1 MLTPE
6 DKAAWEFAYYMEM
19 YVEPFFGVVY
29 HTIGPAIIILL
40 NIIMSTVAH
49 LLGAGITQ

>member
-19 YVEPFFGVVY
+19 YVEPFLGIVY
-29 HTIGPAIIILL
+29 HTIGPAIMILL
-40 NIIMSTVAH
+40 NIILNLVGH
-49 LLGAGITQ
+49 FFGAGITQ